1 MKKKVL
7 AVDDEQGYR
16 DMYVYLLEPMG
27 IQVTCVSNG
36 AEAVEKIREGPYDLV
51 LMDVHMPVLTGP
63 EAFKKIKQIRP
74 DQKIIIFSSSSDPN
88 LIFEKR
94 ARQEGAIDCLFKPC
108 DLSEIRQVMEN
119 AIGPLG
125 DSKKIT

>member
-1 MKKKVL
+1 MKKKIL
-7 AVDDEQGYR
+7 AVDDEKGFR

-27 IQVTCVSNG
+27 IEVTCASNG
-36 AEAVEKIREGPYDLV
+36 AEAVEKIKESAYDLV
-51 LMDVHMPVLTGP
+51 LMDVHMPILTGR
-63 EAFKKIKQIRP
+63 EAFKQIKQIRP

-88 LIFEKR
+88 LIFEKQ

-108 DLSEIRQVMEN
+108 DLSEIRQVLEK

-125 DSKKIT
+125 DSEEAA